1 MGCGGRSPV
10 SQLRDGTP
18 AEAAAR
24 VMKFYDANSDGKV
37 AADEL
42 AASPGLLDGLSRI
55 DSNKDGAI
63 DLEEMTARFGKHDE
77 QSNIIAFQL
86 NVAANGAPLDGAVVT
101 FTPDPATA
109 GEGKQSYS
117 GTSAA
122 GGVGLKGSELSM
134 PGLPAGYYTVQIS
147 QPAQSIDFKRGVEIG
162 DDVPSPNRITI
173 DVSAKKP
180 SGSSGR

>member
-1 MGCGGRSPV
+1 V

-18 AEAAAR
+18 GEAAAR
-24 VMKFYDANSDGKV
+24 VMKSYDANGDGKV

-42 AASPGLLDGLSRI
+42 TASPGLLEGLSRI

-101 FTPDPATA
+101 FTPDPAA
-109 GEGKQSYS
+109 LGEGKQAYS
-117 GTSAA
+117 GTSVA
-122 GGVGLKGSELSM
+122 GGVALTGSELSM
-134 PGLPAGYYTVQIS
+134 PGLPAGYYTVQVS

-162 DDVPSPNRITI
+162 DDVPSPNRVTI
-173 DVSAKKP
+173 DVSGKKSP
-180 SGSSGR
+180 AGRK